1 MAQLHRSIPVRTRRI
16 HQRGMTLVEVL
27 VALVIFALGMMGAG
41 GLILS
46 SMRSSQ
52 YSSNASVAISL
63 ARDYGEIMQLI
74 PASVQATS
82 EAGTG
87 NTFAIDSSVAMTV
100 PTQTC
105 KTNACNGDQMIAWNV
120 WEWAQRVSKELP
132 GGRAVVCKDTDPK
145 DANGL
150 FRWTCDGAGTMTV
163 IKFGW
168 SAKTGAAG
176 TGDNI
181 LNATDANN
189 VVRPKLV
196 VTLFG
201 NQDEINGL
209 GGTP

>member
-1 MAQLHRSIPVRTRRI
+1 MAQSHISAPTRPPRNR
-16 HQRGMTLVEVL
+16 QGGMTLVEVL
-27 VALVIFALGMMGAG
+27 VALIIFALGMLGAA

-46 SMRSSQ
+46 SLRSSQ

-63 ARDYGEIMQLI
+63 ARDYGEIMQMI

-87 NTFAIDSSVAMTV
+87 NTFAIDSSSTMNV
-100 PTQTC
+100 PAQKC
-105 KTNACNGDQMIAWNV
+105 KGTACTGDQMTTWNV
-120 WEWAQRVSKELP
+120 WEWAQRVKTELP
-132 GGRAVVCKDTDPK
+132 LGRAVVCKDTDPK
-145 DANGL
+145 DTNGL
-150 FRWTCDGAGTMTV
+150 YKWECDGTGTMMV

-168 SAKTGAAG
+168 KAKTGPAG
-176 TGDNI
+176 TGDDN
-181 LNATDANN
+181 LNAVDTNN

-201 NQDEINGL
+201 NQEEIDHL